1 MYGYNNNI
9 YNRPIGVPTQP
20 LTNQYIQQP
29 VVQPTTI
36 TTGLQGKVVENIDVV
51 KSLDIPLDGST
62 TYFPLLDN
70 SAIITKK
77 LQADGTTKTTIYK
90 VTEEKE
96 IIAPKYA
103 TLEDIKNEVEKI
115 DLSDLDDLKE
125 EIKEIRRDLK
135 ELKKK
140 KSDEQ

>member
-1 MYGYNNNI
+1 MYGYNNNL

-20 LTNQYIQQP
+20 LTNQYLQQP
-29 VVQPTTI
+29 IVQPTTI
-36 TTGLQGKVVENIDVV
+36 ATGLQGKMVDSIEAV
-51 KSLDIPLDGST
+51 KVADTLLDGST
-62 TYFPLLDN
+62 SYYPLLDG

-77 LQADGTTKTTIYK
+77 LQNDGTTKTTIYK

-96 IIAPKYA
+96 IATPRYA
-103 TLEDIKNEVEKI
+103 TLEDIKSEVEKI

-140 KSDEQ
+140 KGDE